1 MNKENPVMTF
11 TAVVCL
17 ALIVLI
23 TGSIIYSI
31 YGKETPKDP
40 REISVVLYSAGTGGW
55 ESLSEG
61 LKRAGEDF
69 SININYVTLREGAD
83 ADEQLATI
91 KREIENGAEGI
102 IVAVSDYSALYE
114 LWLQEDYTIPV
125 VAVESGFNETTIPM
139 ISADNYGMGKMLG
152 EEILKDFPDNDN
164 LTVALAVPDTI
175 RRDSLELRE
184 KGLRDTLDGKARIIS
199 MEDAA
204 NGEGVEAAAA
214 LDKEM
219 FLQLSTVE
227 MQGMDDIKYYGI
239 GNTTATVAALD
250 QGKIEKIIFQN
261 EFNMGYLAVDTLL
274 RQMEGASTGE
284 NQSIDYYCVAREQI
298 YDPPFEQL
306 LFPIVE

>member
-1 MNKENPVMTF
+1 MNKENPAMTF

-40 REISVVLYSAGTGGW
+40 REISVVLYSAGAGGW

-69 SININYVTLREGAD
+69 SININYATLREGAD
-83 ADEQLATI
+83 ANEQLATV
-91 KREIENGAEGI
+91 KREIENGAEGV
-102 IVAVSDYSALYE
+102 IVAVSDYSTLYA
-114 LWLQEDYTIPV
+114 LWLQEDFNVPV
-125 VAVESGFNETTIPM
+125 VAVESGFNETTIPL

-152 EEILKDFPDNDN
+152 EEILKDFSKRDN

-175 RRDSLELRE
+175 KRDSMEQRE
-184 KGLRDTLDGKARIIS
+184 MGLRDTLDGKATIIS
-199 MEDAA
+199 LQEAISGEGADAA
-204 NGEGVEAAAA
+204 VA

-219 FLQLSTVE
+219 FLYLSTVE
-227 MQGMDDIKYYGI
+227 AQEMNDTRYYGI

-250 QGKIEKIIFQN
+250 QGKIDKLIFQN
-261 EFNMGYLAVDTLL
+261 EFNMGYLAIDALL
-274 RQMEGASTGE
+274 RRIEGASTGE
-284 NQSIDYYCVAREQI
+284 NQSIDYYCVEREQI
-298 YDPPFEQL
+298 YDTPFEQL

>member
-1 MNKENPVMTF
+1 MNKENPAMTF

-17 ALIVLI
+17 VLIVLI

-61 LKRAGEDF
+61 LKRAGEDN
-69 SININYVTLREGAD
+69 SININYVILREGAD
-83 ADEQLATI
+83 ADEQLTTI
-91 KREIENGAEGI
+91 KREIESGAEGI
-102 IVAVSDYSALYE
+102 IVAVSDYNALYE
-114 LWLQEDYTIPV
+114 LWLQEDVTTPI
-125 VAVESGFNETTIPM
+125 VAVESGFNETTIPL

-152 EEILKDFPDNDN
+152 EEILKDFSGRNN

-175 RRDSLELRE
+175 KRDSMEQRE
-184 KGLRDTLDGKARIIS
+184 KGLRDILDGKARIIS
-199 MEDAA
+199 LEDAV
-204 NGEGVEAAAA
+204 NGEGADAAAA

-219 FLQLSTVE
+219 FLQLSTVDVQN
-227 MQGMDDIKYYGI
+227 MSDIKYYGI

-261 EFNMGYLAVDTLL
+261 EFNMGYLAVDALL
-274 RQMEGASTGE
+274 SQMDGASAEE
-284 NQSIDYYCVAREQI
+284 NQNIDYYCVEREQI
-298 YDPPFEQL
+298 YDTPFEQL